1 MNIALWVAQILL
13 AGMFI
18 MAGTMKAFAY
28 EKAKAS
34 IPWVKETSPGFVR
47 FIGVAELLGG
57 IGMILPVALDI
68 TPSLTG
74 IAALGIALIML
85 LAAVFHARRKENKE
99 IGMNVIIMLI
109 AIFIVIGRL

>member
-13 AGMFI
+13 AAMFI

-34 IPWVKETSPGFVR
+34 IPWVKETSRGFVR
-47 FIGVAELLGG
+47 FIGIAELLGG
-57 IGMILPVALDI
+57 IGLILPVAFNI

-74 IAALGIALIML
+74 IAGLGFALIML
-85 LAAVFHARRKENKE
+85 LAVIFHVRRNENKV

-109 AIFIVIGRL
+109 AIFVVIGRL